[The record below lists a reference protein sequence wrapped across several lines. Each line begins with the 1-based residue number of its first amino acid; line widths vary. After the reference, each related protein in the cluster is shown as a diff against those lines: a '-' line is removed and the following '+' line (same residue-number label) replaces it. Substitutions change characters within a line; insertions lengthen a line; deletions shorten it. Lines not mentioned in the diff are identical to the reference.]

1 MYTAKKIED
10 ENLFVTVQKLV
21 TTRRKLQITRVVTDW
36 EVASVKTAETD
47 TLVTIDVVATDHRAE
62 NLVDTPAA
70 TRETVGVKIGMGI
83 EIDMTIVA
91 IDETIG
97 ITTTGSAIGLAA
109 LRGDLAVL
117 LEPDWKEK
125 GTIDTE
131 DPDHFPA
138 VAEIEI
144 SIKSGTMVGI
154 AKETE
159 TETKENATINT
170 RILCRRVS
178 R

>member
-36 EVASVKTAETD
+36 EVASVKTAETG
-47 TLVTIDVVATDHRAE
+47 TSVTIDVVATDHRAE

-109 LRGDLAVL
+109 PRGDLAVL
-117 LEPDWKEK
+117 LEPD
-125 GTIDTE
+125 
-131 DPDHFPA
+131 
-138 VAEIEI
+138 
-144 SIKSGTMVGI
+144 
-154 AKETE
+154 
-159 TETKENATINT
+159 
-170 RILCRRVS
+170 
-178 R
+178 

>member
-47 TLVTIDVVATDHRAE
+47 TSVTIDVVATDHRAE

-109 LRGDLAVL
+109 PRGDLAVL
-117 LEPDWKEK
+117 LEPEWKEK
-125 GTIDTE
+125 GTIGTE

-138 VAEIEI
+138 ETEI
-144 SIKSGTMVGI
+144 SSKSGTMVGI
-154 AKETE
+154 ARETE